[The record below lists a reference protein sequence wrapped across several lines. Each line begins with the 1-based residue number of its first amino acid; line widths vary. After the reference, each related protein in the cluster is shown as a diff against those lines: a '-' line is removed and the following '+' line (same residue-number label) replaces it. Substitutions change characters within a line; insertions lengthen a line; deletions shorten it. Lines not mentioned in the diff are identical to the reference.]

1 MAPNCAES
9 TLLPEDVFSVN
20 NEGSRRMNLTVATVS
35 TTWKRLKLQYVSLA
49 CGLGLAV
56 AAAISAGALDQDRS
70 SPLVTGSQPIS
81 SSSPGTSRHA
91 EPGSVIAYIVDSQE
105 QAASIERDANQD
117 ALLVVSSGSP
127 LSNVTRYYF
136 DSASPDVDKRVSDL
150 SWDLWASGINSSFEV
165 VDLRQGQANA
175 DAGR

>member
-56 AAAISAGALDQDRS
+56 AAAVSAGALDQDRS
-70 SPLVTGSQPIS
+70 APPESSSQPV
-81 SSSPGTSRHA
+81 SSSPPVTARLP
-91 EPGSVIAYIVDSQE
+91 EPGIVIAYIVDSQE
-105 QAASIERDANQD
+105 QVASIEETASQE
-117 ALLVVSSGSP
+117 ALAAASNGLP
-127 LSNVTRYYF
+127 LPNATRYYF
-136 DSASPDVDKRVSDL
+136 DSASPEVDQRVSDL
-150 SWDLWASGINSSFEV
+150 SWDLWASGINSNFEV